1 MGNLS
6 DLPNELIVEVNAF
19 VKEHNELKS
28 TFSFVNHCRDDI
40 QIRPADTLKCL
51 LLNPRSA
58 LYVRNVSIDG
68 WRYDWDPADY
78 LVPKGSRHK
87 PYPKETME
95 LFRQAIMSSPF
106 VPDHNFGYWINEL
119 EKGDEAEVLAL
130 IVMRLPNVE
139 NFKLLH
145 EGRNECCISRT
156 IQLIAESQGT
166 EAPSR
171 LKEVQIGW
179 GDETVSGDVDW
190 LHIFSAL
197 PSVKAIEARNVGHD
211 RDCND
216 PDCRRNRYTFDED
229 WDYSYDC
236 HAWSHDPDSTL
247 DPKTS
252 NVTHLTFSNCEINT
266 RRLLEFLEGLPALE
280 YIDYLGAM
288 DPSEPGEIISALLAH
303 TNHSLQTLR
312 LKTCNELHRDSYFTV
327 DLAKFEVLKELEIE
341 SESLPL
347 FKYASAGNKL
357 AELLPP
363 SIETID
369 FAPPEYRYA

>member
-1 MGNLS
+1 
-6 DLPNELIVEVNAF
+6 
-19 VKEHNELKS
+19 
-28 TFSFVNHCRDDI
+28 
-40 QIRPADTLKCL
+40 
-51 LLNPRSA
+51 
-58 LYVRNVSIDG
+58 
-68 WRYDWDPADY
+68 
-78 LVPKGSRHK
+78 
-87 PYPKETME
+87 ME

-139 NFKLLH
+139 TFKVLH

-166 EAPSR
+166 EALSR

-197 PSVKAIEARNVGHD
+197 PSVKAIEARTVGHD
-211 RDCND
+211 RDCNV

-236 HAWSHDPDSTL
+236 HAWSHDPDFTL

-266 RRLLEFLEGLPALE
+266 RRLLEFLEGLRALE

-288 DPSEPGEIISALLAH
+288 DPSEPGEIVSALLAH

-341 SESLPL
+341 SEFLPL